1 MKNQF
6 SIARSL
12 DVRGVSCPVNAV
24 RVKQAISELDEEE
37 LIEVLVDAGESLI
50 RVVQSINDAGHRI
63 LKSKQLDNAVGII
76 VGKNRPGVHQQKVK
90 P

>member
-1 MKNQF
+1 MKKQYNT
-6 SIARSL
+6 ARSL

-24 RVKQAISELDEEE
+24 RVKQAISELGDEE

-63 LKSKQLDNAVGII
+63 LKSRQHDDAVGII
-76 VGKNRPGVHQQKVK
+76 VGRNRPTIQQQKVR